1 MDRLRKAALLTR
13 LIEGLCSKGDWCGET
28 HVQKTTFFVQE
39 LLGVPLGFQFILYK
53 HGPFSFGLRDELTA
67 LRADGL
73 LELEPRTYGA
83 QLVPTKQCV
92 YIQGL
97 YPKTMAKYER
107 SIGFV
112 VEKLGGKRVV
122 ELERLGTAFFVSNRL
137 EEGKPVYIRANKV
150 TALKPHIPTEK
161 ARDAVREVD
170 RIASA
175 AVAQKQAAISSGE
188 HGVVTSV
195 RTEQQR
201 QQ

>member
-13 LIEGLCSKGDWCGET
+13 LIEGLCSKGEWCGKT
-28 HVQKTTFFVQE
+28 HVQKTTYFVQE
-39 LLGVPLGFQFILYK
+39 LMGVPLGFQFILYK
-53 HGPFSFGLRDELTA
+53 HGPYSFGLRDELTA
-67 LRADGL
+67 LRVDGL
-73 LELEPRTYGA
+73 LEREPRIYGA

-112 VEKLGGKRVV
+112 VDKLGGKRVV
-122 ELERLGTAFFVSNRL
+122 ELERLGTAFFVSDRL
-137 EEGKPVYIRANKV
+137 EEGKAVYIRAKKV
-150 TALKPHIPTEK
+150 TELKPHIPTEK

-175 AVAQKQAAISSGE
+175 AVAEKQEPVSAGE
-188 HGVVTSV
+188 HGVVTTV

-201 QQ
+201 R

>member
-1 MDRLRKAALLTR
+1 MDRLRNAALLTR

-28 HVQKTTFFVQE
+28 HVQKTAFFVQE

-53 HGPFSFGLRDELTA
+53 HGPFSFDLRDELTA

-83 QLVPTKQCV
+83 QLVPTKQCG
-92 YIQGL
+92 YIQGI
-97 YPKTMAKYER
+97 YPKTTAKYQKSIEFIVER
-107 SIGFV
+107 
-112 VEKLGGKRVV
+112 LGGKGVI
-122 ELERLGTAFFVSNRL
+122 ELERLATAFYVSNRL

-175 AVAQKQAAISSGE
+175 AVARKRAATSAGE
-188 HGVVTSV
+188 RGVP
-195 RTEQQR
+195 RTATTD
-201 QQ
+201 